1 MHRNRYLNNI
11 FNYELITADSTVLPQ
26 IEVVDV
32 SEDGSMVPEAE
43 VTIFQVNSNSNST
56 TVGVNTSLIRVLSI
70 HNFTSWMPVLRT

>member
-11 FNYELITADSTVLPQ
+11 FNYELVTADSTVLPQ

-32 SEDGSMVPEAE
+32 SEVGSMVPEAE
-43 VTIFQVNSNSNST
+43 VTIFQVNSNT

-70 HNFTSWMPVLRT
+70 SNFTSWKPVLRT

>member
-11 FNYELITADSTVLPQ
+11 SNYELITADGTVLPQ

-32 SEDGSMVPEAE
+32 SEDGSMVPKAE
-43 VTIFQVNSNSNST
+43 VTIFQVNSNSHT

-70 HNFTSWMPVLRT
+70 SNFTYWKP